1 MANTIQIKRSS
12 TAADM
17 SGQTLASGELAWV
30 DDSGAGTIYIGDAA
44 TGAIKAIGGDKGG
57 NKKQAC

>member
-30 DDSGAGTIYIGDAA
+30 DDSGAGTIYIGF
-44 TGAIKAIGGDKGG
+44 IIF
-57 NKKQAC
+57 